1 MDDKKKKEIAKKGLD
16 SLLSDKT
23 QNIDDVLLSQKD
35 VKVVSSK
42 TLIEEVQKRV
52 YLALKQD
59 SPYSDVTEESD
70 EFLRSHIFSSISM
83 VVLYVDLVGSTQLVL
98 ELPQK
103 QLASIVSS
111 FAQEMAYVIKQH
123 NGYVLK
129 FVGDAVIG
137 YFVNKDGMR
146 VADSAVSCAESMI
159 KVVKVGINPLLQ
171 QYDYPDLKIKIG
183 MDYGENVII
192 RYGSDEKESHVDLLG
207 PSMNMAAKIQG
218 RTQPDQILIGE
229 EVYTKLHQ
237 SVQKYFEKIQ
247 WDENEWNYKSKTTG
261 QIYPVYAYIGN

>member
-1 MDDKKKKEIAKKGLD
+1 MDDTKKKEIAKKGLD
-16 SLLSDKT
+16 NLLSEKT

-42 TLIEEVQKRV
+42 ELIEEVQKRV
-52 YLALKQD
+52 YQALKQD
-59 SPYSDVTEESD
+59 FPYSEVTNESD
-70 EFLRSHIFSSISM
+70 EFLRSHIFSAVPM
-83 VVLYVDLVGSTQLVL
+83 VVMYVDLVGSTQMVL
-98 ELPQK
+98 DLPQK

-137 YFVNKDGMR
+137 YFVKKDEMR
-146 VADSAVSCAESMI
+146 IADSAVSCAESML
-159 KVVKVGINPLLQ
+159 KVVKLGINPLLQ

-183 MDYGENVII
+183 IDYGENVTI

-218 RTQPDQILIGE
+218 KSQPDQILIGE
-229 EVYTKLHQ
+229 QVYTKLHKII
-237 SVQKYFEKIQ
+237 QKYFEKIE
-247 WDENEWNYKSKTTG
+247 WEENEWSYKSKTTG